1 MHGATAQDLSACI
14 QHSMLNSSFYT
25 SQAMHMLE
33 ASFFADSKI
42 SARGCATSGKDD
54 KASDPDAGNKQP
66 LIAGQE
72 GMDCTGSI

>member
-1 MHGATAQDLSACI
+1 MEPLRKISQPASSTACSIPHSTRPRLCI
-14 QHSMLNSSFYT
+14 CLKRHSLLT
-25 SQAMHMLE
+25 P
-33 ASFFADSKI
+33 KI